1 MSKHRI
7 FVTGATGYLGSA
19 IAARLVRGGHEV
31 SGLTRDL
38 RSARVLEAAG
48 IKAVVGDL
56 ADAESWVGVLQNC
69 DSAVHAA
76 FDASTGA
83 SEQDHH
89 ALEAFR
95 VAALD
100 GRLRRVLYT
109 SGIWVNGPSD
119 GQVLDETAPLKP
131 LEISQ
136 WRAAHEE
143 IAVDLS
149 THEVATVVLRP
160 GMVYGE
166 GRGVLGGWFAE
177 AQRAKT
183 VTYPGDGSQHW
194 SMVHRE
200 DVAEAY
206 ALALE
211 YGKAGERYL
220 LCDESHYTV
229 KQLAEAAA
237 AAAGAT
243 AVGMP
248 AEEVV
253 KAMGVYGKALLN
265 DGLFTSAK
273 ARRELGWV
281 PLHTSFVSEAPQLWR
296 EWTEARAAMV
306 A

>member
-19 IAARLVRGGHEV
+19 IAARLARAGHEV

-38 RSARVLEAAG
+38 ASMATLEKLG
-48 IKAVVGDL
+48 IKPVVGDL

-69 DSAVHAA
+69 DSVVHAA

-83 SEQDHH
+83 SETDHH

-109 SGIWVNGPSD
+109 SGIWVLGPGGD
-119 GQVLDETAPLKP
+119 AVLDEGATLKP
-131 LEISQ
+131 LELVQ

-143 IAVDLS
+143 IAIDLAA
-149 THEVATVVLRP
+149 HEVATIILRP
-160 GMVYGE
+160 GMVYGAQ
-166 GRGVLGGWFAE
+166 RGVFGAWFEE
-177 AQRAKT
+177 AQAHRT
-183 VTYPGDGSQHW
+183 ITFPGDGSQHW
-194 SMVHRE
+194 PVVHRE

-211 YGKAGERYL
+211 DGVGGQRYL
-220 LCDESHYTV
+220 LCDESHDTV
-229 KQLAEAAA
+229 KHMAEAAA
-237 AAAGAT
+237 AAAGAS
-243 AVGMP
+243 ASSLP
-248 AEEVV
+248 ADEVV
-253 KAMGVYGKALLN
+253 KRLGLFGKALLN
-265 DGLFTSAK
+265 DVKVTSAK

-281 PLHTSFVSEAPQLWR
+281 PRHTSFAHEAPQLWR
-296 EWTEARAAMV
+296 EWTEAKAAAV
-306 A
+306 S

>member
-1 MSKHRI
+1 MKKHRI
-7 FVTGATGYLGSA
+7 FLTGATGYLGSA
-19 IAARLVRGGHEV
+19 IAERLVRGGHEV
-31 SGLTRDL
+31 TGLTRDL
-38 RSARVLEAAG
+38 RSASALEAAG
-48 IKAVVGDL
+48 IKPVVGDL
-56 ADAESWVGVLQNC
+56 ADSESWIGVLQNC

-109 SGIWVNGPSD
+109 SGIWVNGPSA

-149 THEVATVVLRP
+149 THEVATIVLRP

-166 GRGVLGGWFAE
+166 GRGILGAWFAE

-194 SMVHRE
+194 SMVHRD
-200 DVAEAY
+200 DVAEGY

-211 YGKAGERYL
+211 HGKAGKRYL

-229 KQLAEAAA
+229 KQLAEAVAA
-237 AAAGAT
+237 ATGAT
-243 AVGMP
+243 AVSLS
-248 AEEVV
+248 ADDTL
-253 KAMGVYGKALLN
+253 KSLGVYGKALLS
-265 DGLFTSAK
+265 DGLYTSAM

-281 PLHTSFVSEAPQLWR
+281 PRHTSFVTEAPELWR
-296 EWTEARAAMV
+296 EWTEARAAAV

>member
-19 IAARLVRGGHEV
+19 IASRLVRGGHDV
-31 SGLTRDL
+31 TGLTRDE
-38 RSARVLEAAG
+38 RSARALETAG
-48 IKAVVGDL
+48 IKAVVGDF
-56 ADAESWVGVLQNC
+56 ADAEGWVGVLQNC
-69 DSAVHAA
+69 DSVVHAA
-76 FDASTGA
+76 FDASTGS
-83 SEQDHH
+83 SEQDHL

-109 SGIWVNGPSD
+109 SGSWVMGPSD
-119 GQVLDETAPLKP
+119 GQLLDETAPAQP

-143 IAVDLS
+143 IAIDLS
-149 THEVATVVLRP
+149 THEVAAIVLRP
-160 GMVYGE
+160 GNVYGE
-166 GRGVLGGWFAE
+166 ARGILGGWFAD
-177 AQRAKT
+177 AQATGR
-183 VTYPGDGSQHW
+183 VNYPGDGSQHW
-194 SMVHRE
+194 AMVHRD

-211 YGKAGERYL
+211 HGRSGERYL

-243 AVGMP
+243 AVATP
-248 AEEVV
+248 TEDVV
-253 KAMGVYGKALLN
+253 KALGVFGKALLN
-265 DGLFTSAK
+265 DALYTSAK

-281 PLHTSFVSEAPQLWR
+281 PRHSSFVNEAPELWR
-296 EWTEARAAMV
+296 EWNEARAAAV

>member
-1 MSKHRI
+1 MSKHRV

-19 IAARLVRGGHEV
+19 IAARLVRGGHDV
-31 SGLTRDL
+31 TGLTRDL
-38 RSARVLEAAG
+38 RSVRTLEAAG
-48 IKAVVGDL
+48 IKSVVGDL
-56 ADAESWVGVLQNC
+56 ADAESWIGVLQNC
-69 DSAVHAA
+69 DTVVHAA

-100 GRLRRVLYT
+100 GRVRRVLYT
-109 SGIWVNGPSD
+109 SGIWVNGPTE
-119 GQVLDETAPLKP
+119 GRVLDETAPLKP

-143 IAVDLS
+143 IAIDLS
-149 THEVATVVLRP
+149 THDVATVVLRP

-166 GRGVLGGWFAE
+166 GRGILGAWFAE
-177 AQRAKT
+177 AQRSKT

-194 SMVHRE
+194 SMVHRD
-200 DVAEAY
+200 DVADAY

-211 YGKAGERYL
+211 HGKAGERYL
-220 LCDESHYTV
+220 LCDESRHTV
-229 KQLAEAAA
+229 RQLAEAAA

-243 AVGMP
+243 AISQP
-248 AEEVV
+248 ADAVV
-253 KAMGVYGKALLN
+253 KALGIFGKALLN
-265 DGLFTSAK
+265 DGQFTSAR

-281 PLHTSFVSEAPQLWR
+281 PRHTSFVAEAPQLWR
-296 EWTEARAAMV
+296 EWTEARAATV